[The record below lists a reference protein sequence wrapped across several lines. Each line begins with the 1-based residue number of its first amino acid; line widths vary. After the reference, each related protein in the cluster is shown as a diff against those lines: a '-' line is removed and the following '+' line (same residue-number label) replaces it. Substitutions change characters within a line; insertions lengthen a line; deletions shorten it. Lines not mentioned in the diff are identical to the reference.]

1 MDGQF
6 AARPRREHHQAHD
19 ALAVHR
25 FTILLDEDFAREP
38 AGGFHEHGSGPGV
51 NALAVEDRQLFRQ
64 RGPAGGK
71 FSRAHRLVHHHYLRD
86 KARAI
91 EFYSFRAAAI
101 CACSR
106 ASRSL
111 AALWPERLSLVWK
124 AATSMSRARSRPGRT
139 G

>member
-71 FSRAHRLVHHHYLRD
+71 FSSALRLVHHSYLLD

-91 EFYSFRAAAI
+91 VLLSY
-101 CACSR
+101 
-106 ASRSL
+106 RSSYIS
-111 AALWPERLSLVWK
+111 ALR
-124 AATSMSRARSRPGRT
+124 
-139 G
+139 